1 MAKKRANGEG
11 SIRQRKDGRWEGLYS
26 LNYKRKSVYGKT
38 QEEVRKKLNKVL
50 NDIDNHRYIDNPNIT
65 FGAWLDEW
73 LEVYAKPTVK
83 LSTYGS
89 YESNIRI
96 HIKPELGRIK
106 LSNLSANTLQKFFNN
121 KSAENLSASSVRC
134 IFKVINCAYKQAYKS
149 GLVQR
154 NICDMVILP
163 KQPVQEM
170 RVLTL
175 EEQQALQKALKG
187 ERLGIGILIALYTG
201 VRIGEL
207 LGMKFSDIDFK
218 SNTVTIR
225 RTLTRLKVYDNPEKK
240 TDIVISEPKTS
251 NSNRVIPLQ
260 DFLIPLL
267 KEHIRNISLEKFRV
281 GQLYNDEGFV
291 MCNEFGKCI
300 EPRTYQ
306 DFFKKMLD
314 KAGVETTHFHTL
326 RHTFATRALEN
337 GFDVKVLSSIL
348 GHANAS
354 TTLNKYA
361 HALPDHKKYSMEKL
375 SCLYVS

>member
-11 SIRQRKDGRWEGLYS
+11 TIRQRKDGRWEGLYS

-50 NDIDNHRYIDNPNIT
+50 NDIDNNKYIVNPNIT

-73 LEVYAKPTVK
+73 LDVYVKPNVK

-89 YESNIRI
+89 YERHIRI
-96 HIKPELGRIK
+96 HIKPEIGKIK
-106 LSNLSANTLQKFFNN
+106 LNNLTANTLQKFFNN
-121 KSAENLSASSVRC
+121 KKTDGLSTSTVRS
-134 IFKVINCAYKQAYKS
+134 IFKVLSCAYKQAYKN

-154 NICDMVILP
+154 NICELVILP
-163 KQPVQEM
+163 KEQQQEM
-170 RVLTL
+170 RVLTV
-175 EEQQALQKALKG
+175 EEQQALQETLKG
-187 ERLGIGILIALYTG
+187 ERLGIGVLISLYTG
-201 VRIGEL
+201 MRIGEI
-207 LGMKFSDIDFK
+207 LGLKFNDIDFK
-218 SNTVTIR
+218 EKTITVR
-225 RTLTRLKVYDNPEKK
+225 RTLNRLTVYDNPEKK

-251 NSNRVIPLQ
+251 NSKRIIPLQ

-267 KEHIRNISLEKFRV
+267 KDHKKQIATERLRV
-281 GQLYNDEGFV
+281 CQLYNNDDFV
-291 MCNEFGKCI
+291 ICNDFGKCL

-306 DFFKKMLD
+306 DFFKKMLN

-337 GFDVKVLSSIL
+337 GFDVKVLASIL

-361 HALPDHKKYSMEKL
+361 HALPDHKKQSMEKL
-375 SCLYVS
+375 SCLYA